1 MGCMRDKTLTAHSPF
16 LLESIRATLRRT
28 PYQYPDSH
36 YCA

>member
-1 MGCMRDKTLTAHSPF
+1 MGCMREKSLTAHSPF

-28 PYQYPDSH
+28 PYQPPDSH